1 MTNNTFKLDRF
12 SNVIGRT
19 FKQNKKV
26 GLTSI
31 LVFVGVPL
39 LLFLFNLMGLNPTSI
54 VMRQIFFRLI
64 VVFAFILS
72 PFIYFYGINHPK
84 KGLNEVMLPA
94 SVLEKYLNM
103 MLFCM
108 IIVPLSAVVLYA
120 ATDSLIALIF
130 PKYFNGFAIREFMT
144 IFTDLGDLLNVFLI
158 MQSLFFFNL
167 LFSSRKIL
175 KTIGAFMLIGVATTI
190 LSATVMIIADQAGT
204 FESLAKTDITIYTE
218 DRGYF
223 DIHKSDHFL
232 FIYLQL
238 VRIFT
243 TIVVPIGLMIGSYFI
258 LKNKRY

>member
-1 MTNNTFKLDRF
+1 MANNTFQLDRF

-26 GLTSI
+26 GLISI

-39 LLFLFNLMGLNPTSI
+39 LLFLFNLMGLKPTSI
-54 VMRQIFFRLI
+54 AAREVFFKLI
-64 VVFAFILS
+64 VIYTFILS
-72 PFIYFYGINHPK
+72 PFIYFYGVNHPK

-108 IIVPLSAVVLYA
+108 IIVPLSAIVLYGA
-120 ATDSLIALIF
+120 MDSLIALIF
-130 PKYFNGFAIREFMT
+130 PKYFNGFTIGGFMT
-144 IFTDLGDLLNVFLI
+144 IFTDLGDLLMINLI
-158 MQSLFFFNL
+158 LQSVFFFNV

-175 KTIGAFMLIGVATTI
+175 KSIGAFMLIGVATTI
-190 LSATVMIIADQAGT
+190 LSATVMIIADKAGT
-204 FESLAKTDITIYTE
+204 FESLARTDITIYKG

-223 DIHKSDHFL
+223 DINKSDHFL